1 MAKKTDGNKSRNV
14 RKYEFEPGDGTVVDG
29 HIVRRIRAKS
39 DIPGTEVKAGTVGG
53 CIESESNLSHNG
65 TCWVYDNAVVRGRAH
80 VVGDAKVAGNAVVC
94 GGAMVRDRAVVCDGA
109 IVNGRATIRDDAS
122 VSGNASVSGCAEVG
136 GHAKVADAGI
146 VDGDAKIS
154 GWACVH
160 EGRVEGS
167 ASVTDNAVVCMGGCV
182 SGSARVGGRVTVIGV
197 VGDKASVFGHLTV
210 QKGVVLSGD
219 AEVDDSRGYIAFYL
233 SWTND
238 TVVFIRSNGH
248 WRAWGYNFATT
259 KDMLLYCHLLS
270 ERAGREAEAC
280 AETVKRLGCVDDM
293 FPDNGV
299 VYFTDEQT
307 GGPASPL

>member
-1 MAKKTDGNKSRNV
+1 MAKTVDVDKTRKV
-14 RKYEFEPGDGTVVDG
+14 RKYEFEPGYGAVNDG
-29 HIVRRIRAKS
+29 HVVRRIRATS
-39 DIPGTEVKAGTVGG
+39 DIPGTGVKAGTLGG
-53 CIESESNLSHNG
+53 YIESESNLSHG
-65 TCWVYDNAVVRGRAH
+65 GSCWVYDNAVVRGRAH
-80 VVGDAKVAGNAVVC
+80 VVGDAKVMGRAIVC
-94 GGAMVRDRAVVCDGA
+94 GGAMVRDRAVVEDGA
-109 IVNGRATIRDDAS
+109 AVNGRATIRDDA
-122 VSGNASVSGCAEVG
+122 VVTGNASVSGCAEVG

-182 SGSARVGGRVTVIGV
+182 SGSAMVGGRVTVIGV
-197 VGDKASVFGHLTV
+197 VGDKASVSGHLTV

-219 AEVDDSRGYIAFYL
+219 AEVDDARGYIAFYL

-270 ERAGREAEAC
+270 ERAGREAEAF
-280 AETVKRLGCVDDM
+280 ADTVKRLGCVENM
-293 FPDNGV
+293 FPVDDRG
-299 VYFTDEQT
+299 
-307 GGPASPL
+307 

>member
-1 MAKKTDGNKSRNV
+1 MAKTVDVNKTRKV

-29 HIVRRIRAKS
+29 HLVRRIRATS
-39 DIPGTEVKAGTVGG
+39 DILGTDVKAGTLGG
-53 CIESESNLSHNG
+53 YIESESNLSHG
-65 TCWVYDNAVVRGRAH
+65 GSCWVYDNAVVRGRAH
-80 VVGDAKVAGNAVVC
+80 VVGDAKVMGRAIVC
-94 GGAMVRDRAVVCDGA
+94 GGAMVRDRAVVEDGA

-136 GHAKVADAGI
+136 GHAEVADAGI

-197 VGDKASVFGHLTV
+197 VGDNASVVGHLTV
-210 QKGVVLSGD
+210 QKGVVLAGD
-219 AEVDDSRGYIAFYL
+219 AEVDDAWGYIAFYL

-238 TVVFIRSNGH
+238 TVVYTRSNGK
-248 WRAWGYNFATT
+248 WRAWGYSFDTT
-259 KDMLLYCHLLS
+259 EDMLLHCHLLS
-270 ERAGREAEAC
+270 ERAGREAEAF
-280 AETVKRLGCVDDM
+280 ADTIKRLGCVESM
-293 FPDNGV
+293 FPVDDRG
-299 VYFTDEQT
+299 
-307 GGPASPL
+307 